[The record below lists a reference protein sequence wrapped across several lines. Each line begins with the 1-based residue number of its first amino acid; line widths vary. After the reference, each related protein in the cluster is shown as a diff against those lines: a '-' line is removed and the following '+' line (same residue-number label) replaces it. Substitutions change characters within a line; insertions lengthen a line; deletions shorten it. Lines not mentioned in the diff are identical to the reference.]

1 MYPKYPTSL
10 NIDSLLWKKAKIEA
24 INRGITIT
32 ELLEY
37 ALETEL
43 NRTDNKTDQN
53 ITNELRPT
61 IPTVKINSSSG
72 DTMNTLKIG
81 PAYEGSFKHL
91 RNNIE
96 SAVSGTTYTTT

>member
-1 MYPKYPTSL
+1 M
-10 NIDSLLWKKAKIEA
+10 LWKKAKIEA

-32 ELLEY
+32 ELLEH

-43 NRTDNKTDQN
+43 NTDNNKTDQN
-53 ITNELRPT
+53 ITNELPT
-61 IPTVKINSSSG
+61 VPTVKINPSSG

-81 PAYEGSFKHL
+81 PAYEGSWEHL
-91 RNNIE
+91 RSKIE